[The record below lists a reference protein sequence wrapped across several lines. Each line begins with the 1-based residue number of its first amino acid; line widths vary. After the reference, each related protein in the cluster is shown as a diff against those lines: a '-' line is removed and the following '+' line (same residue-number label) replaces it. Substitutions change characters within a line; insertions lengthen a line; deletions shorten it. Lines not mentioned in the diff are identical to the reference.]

1 MPHES
6 TTWIC
11 IMREQFDAF
20 CTKFDPN
27 HVHSRENLTEFVP
40 NLTDV
45 YPFFWTVSERVISC
59 QLLDIVTSSKSCV
72 LNYTVKRVN
81 VKSSK
86 KMRANIRSCYI
97 GLVKHTR
104 KNQ

>member
-1 MPHES
+1 M
-6 TTWIC
+6 
-11 IMREQFDAF
+11 
-20 CTKFDPN
+20 
-27 HVHSRENLTEFVP
+27 
-40 NLTDV
+40 

-72 LNYTVKRVN
+72 LNYIVKRV
-81 VKSSK
+81 KEKPSK
-86 KMRANIRSCYI
+86 KMRANIRNCYS